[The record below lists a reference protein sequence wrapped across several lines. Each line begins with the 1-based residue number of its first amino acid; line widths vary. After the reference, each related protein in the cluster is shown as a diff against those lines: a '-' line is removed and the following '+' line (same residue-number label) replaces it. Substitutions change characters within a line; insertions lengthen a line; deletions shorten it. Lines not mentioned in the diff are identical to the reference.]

1 MTAIIDYGA
10 GNLRSVEKAL
20 THIGCPCRVVESGR
34 ELLEADRAIL
44 PGVGAFGEAMNGLES
59 RGLVQAIREF
69 AASGRPLL
77 GVCLGLQVLFESS
90 EESPG
95 VKGLGLLK
103 GRVVRLPEE
112 SGLKI
117 PHVGWNSLTV
127 DRPGWLLEGLE
138 PEPYVYF
145 VHSYYL
151 QAGEDVVSARAEY
164 GADIHAAV
172 ERGNLAACQFH
183 PEKSGE
189 TGLRILRN
197 FVRKTKGGA

>member
-20 THIGCPCRVVESGR
+20 THIGCSCRVVESGR
-34 ELLEADRAIL
+34 ELLEADRAVL

-95 VKGLGLLK
+95 VKGIGLLK

-197 FVRKTKGGA
+197 FARKTKGGA

>member
-20 THIGCPCRVVESGR
+20 THIGCSCRVVESGR
-34 ELLEADRAIL
+34 ELLEANRAVL

-197 FVRKTKGGA
+197 FARKTKGGA